1 MVTHQALKNL
11 SQVQVEQ
18 WLALETVAQQLLLL
32 QVQ

>member
-18 WLALETVAQQLLLL
+18 WLALGKVAQQLLLL